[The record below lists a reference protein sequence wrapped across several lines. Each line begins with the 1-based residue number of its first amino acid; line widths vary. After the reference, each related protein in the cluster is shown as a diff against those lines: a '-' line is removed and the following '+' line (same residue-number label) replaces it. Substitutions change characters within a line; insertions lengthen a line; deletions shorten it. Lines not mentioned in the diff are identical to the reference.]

1 MGICGPWRGGGD
13 PGREGDLPEWP
24 ARSGPGQVWSGL
36 AEHLQ
41 QRCCVAR
48 ATGSKHFILWEGH
61 VYTATFKIDNQQGPT
76 AQYLERCSAL
86 CQPRWEGSL
95 ERMDTCAPTRM
106 AEPLDHS
113 PEATTAFLTRCTPIQ
128 NKKFKVWGKKRK
140 TQPFVLVLLAAT
152 PSLAL
157 GSRANLLGRTRPSP
171 TAFSPHPSH
180 QPLAPG
186 LLPGHL
192 LAPSDLAPTSPQ
204 SPPAQGLWWEGG
216 LRQTLRAC
224 GRWGRSGLRAG
235 LGERRTAGAC
245 CLLASGPQ
253 LTAPSE
259 AGMPHTSGGAVGPPS
274 PPRHQM

>member
-1 MGICGPWRGGGD
+1 MGFCGPWRCGGD

-24 ARSGPGQVWSGL
+24 ERSGPGQVWSGL

-48 ATGSKHFILWEGH
+48 ATGSKHFVLWEGH
-61 VYTATFKIDNQQGPT
+61 VYTATFKTDNQQGPT
-76 AQYLERCSAL
+76 AQYLEPCCAM
-86 CQPRWEGSL
+86 CQPGREGRL
-95 ERMDTCAPTRM
+95 ERMDTWTPTRM

-113 PEATTAFLTRCTPIQ
+113 PEATTAFLTRCPPMQ
-128 NKKFKVWGKKRK
+128 NKKFKVWGEKRK

-152 PSLAL
+152 PFPRL
-157 GSRANLLGRTRPSP
+157 GFKSKPPGKDSVVTHCLFASSFPPAPGARPPSWAP
-171 TAFSPHPSH
+171 PGTQRPRSH
-180 QPLAPG
+180 QPPE
-186 LLPGHL
+186 
-192 LAPSDLAPTSPQ
+192 
-204 SPPAQGLWWEGG
+204 PAQGLWWEGG

-235 LGERRTAGAC
+235 LGERRTAEAC
-245 CLLASGPQ
+245 CLQASGPR

-274 PPRHQM
+274 PPCHQM